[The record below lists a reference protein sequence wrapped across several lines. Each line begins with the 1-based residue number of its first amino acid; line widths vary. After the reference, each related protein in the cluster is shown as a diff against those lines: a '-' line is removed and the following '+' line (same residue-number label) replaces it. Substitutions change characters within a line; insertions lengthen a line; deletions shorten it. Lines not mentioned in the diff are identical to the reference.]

1 MGNNP
6 DQYRDRLPLPIFLF
20 RLAPQKGFP
29 FKSGRKSSFLNKSS
43 KSQTF
48 LLYLVKY
55 LRMKKFTLLLLLF
68 SQLVFAQFTDINI
81 VKEIHA
87 KNKGLVVSAH
97 PLASEAGAKMM
108 KMGGNAYDAVIAT
121 QLALAVVYPQAG
133 NIGGGGFLVGVKN
146 NGEKFTIDFRETAPE
161 KASKDM
167 YLDKKGNANTD
178 LSQNGR
184 LAVGIPG
191 SVAGYFATL
200 KYAKLPM
207 EKLIQP
213 AIDLAEQGFSITER
227 EANLLNHQMQFFDQH
242 NTNKTVFQKTA
253 PWKQG
258 DILVQKELAATLKLI
273 QKEGAKGFY
282 EGKTAELLVAEMKR
296 GNGIITLNDLKNY
309 KVIERKPLAFNYKGN
324 EVVSMPLPSSG
335 GILLTQMLKMASFEN
350 LEKYPQNSTQAVQI
364 MVEAERRAFAD
375 RAEYMG
381 DPEFIQDQTAR
392 LISEEYLKNRWKSFN
407 KNAATPSSEVGK
419 IIAQPKESTET
430 THISIVDKD
439 GNAVAVTTTLNGLY
453 GSKVVVS
460 GAGFFLN
467 NEMDDFS
474 VKPGVPNMFG
484 AVGGEANSIKPG
496 KRMLSSMTPTI
507 VLKNGKPY
515 IIVGTPGGTTIPT
528 SVFQSIV
535 DVLDFKLSPNMTIN
549 SPKFHHQW
557 LPETVMVEKNFP
569 ESTISDLE
577 KLKYKIERISQL
589 GRTEMIVIDEKGN
602 AVAVADGRGDD
613 SVAVQ

>member
-1 MGNNP
+1 
-6 DQYRDRLPLPIFLF
+6 
-20 RLAPQKGFP
+20 
-29 FKSGRKSSFLNKSS
+29 
-43 KSQTF
+43 
-48 LLYLVKY
+48 
-55 LRMKKFTLLLLLF
+55 MKKFIFSFLVI
-68 SQLVFAQFTDINI
+68 SQLGFAQFTDINI
-81 VKEIHA
+81 VKEIHT
-87 KNKGLVVSAH
+87 KDKGLVVSAH
-97 PLASEAGAKMM
+97 PLASEAGAKVL

-121 QLALAVVYPQAG
+121 QYALAVVYPQAG

-161 KASKDM
+161 KSSRDM

-191 SVAGYFATL
+191 SVAGFYATL
-200 KYAKLPM
+200 KHAKLPM

-213 AIDLAEQGFSITER
+213 AIDLAEQGFAITQK
-227 EANLLNHQMQFFDQH
+227 EASLLNNQMEFFNQH
-242 NTNKTVFQKTA
+242 NKNKTVFQKST

-258 DILVQKELAATLKLI
+258 DLLIQKELAETLKLI
-273 QKEGAKGFY
+273 QKNGVKGFY
-282 EGKTAELLVAEMKR
+282 EGKTAQLIIDEMKR

-309 KVIERKPLAFNYKGN
+309 KVVERKPISFDYKGT
-324 EVVSMPLPSSG
+324 EIVSMPLPSSG
-335 GILLTQMLKMASFEN
+335 GILLAQMLKMSNFEK
-350 LEKYPQNSTQAVQI
+350 LEKYQQNSTPAVQI

-381 DPEFIQDQTAR
+381 DPGFIKDKTEM
-392 LISEEYLKNRWKSFN
+392 LISEDYLKNRWKSFTMN
-407 KNAATPSSEVGK
+407 RATPSSEVGK
-419 IIAQPKESTET
+419 IISQPKESTET
-430 THISIVDKD
+430 THISIIDKE

-484 AVGGEANSIKPG
+484 AVGGEANAIQPG

-507 VLKNGKPY
+507 VMKNSKPY

-528 SVFQSIV
+528 SVYQSIV
-535 DVLDFKLSPNMTIN
+535 NIVDFKLSPNMAVN
-549 SPKFHHQW
+549 SPKFHQQW
-557 LPETVMVEKNFP
+557 LPESVLVENNFP
-569 ESTISDLE
+569 ESTIADLE
-577 KLKYKIERISQL
+577 KNNYKIERTSQI
-589 GRTEMIVIDEKGN
+589 GRTELIIIDENGN
-602 AVAVADGRGDD
+602 AIAVADGRGDD
-613 SVAVQ
+613 SVAVE

>member
-1 MGNNP
+1 MK
-6 DQYRDRLPLPIFLF
+6 RIV
-20 RLAPQKGFP
+20 
-29 FKSGRKSSFLNKSS
+29 
-43 KSQTF
+43 F
-48 LLYLVKY
+48 LLIISSQ
-55 LRMKKFTLLLLLF
+55 FT
-68 SQLVFAQFTDINI
+68 FAQFTEINI
-81 VKEIHA
+81 VKEIRT

-146 NGEKFTIDFRETAPE
+146 NGEKFTLDYRETAPE
-161 KASKDM
+161 KSSKDM
-167 YLDKKGNANTD
+167 YLDKNGKASTD

-191 SVAGYFATL
+191 SVAGFFATL

-213 AIDLAEQGFSITER
+213 AIDLAEQGFSITEK
-227 EANLLNHQMQFFDQH
+227 EAKLLNDKKENFDQH
-242 NTNKTVFQKTA
+242 NKITTAFQNKNT
-253 PWKQG
+253 WKQG
-258 DILVQKELAATLKLI
+258 DLLI
-273 QKEGAKGFY
+273 QKDLAETLKRIQRDGQKGFY
-282 EGKTAELLVAEMKR
+282 EGKTAELLIAEMKR
-296 GNGIITLNDLKNY
+296 GNGIISLNDLKNY
-309 KVIERKPLAFNYKGN
+309 KVIERKPLVFNYKGN

-335 GILLTQMLKMASFEN
+335 GILLAQMLKMSSFEN
-350 LEKYPQNSTQAVQI
+350 LEKFPQNSTEAVQI

-375 RAEYMG
+375 RAEFMG
-381 DPEFIQDQTAR
+381 DPDFIKDQTEM
-392 LISEEYLKNRWKSFN
+392 LISESYLKSRWKNFN
-407 KNAATPSSEVGK
+407 KNKATPSSEVGK

-430 THISIVDKD
+430 THISIVDKE
-439 GNAVAVTTTLNGLY
+439 GNAVSVTTTLNGLY

-507 VLKNGKPY
+507 VMKNSKPY

-528 SVFQSIV
+528 SVYQSIV
-535 DVLDFKLSPNMTIN
+535 NVIDFKLNPNMAVNT
-549 SPKFHHQW
+549 PKFHHQW
-557 LPETVMVEKNFP
+557 LPEIVEVTTNFP
-569 ESTISDLE
+569 ETTISDLE
-577 KLKYKIERISQL
+577 KKNYKIERISGI
-589 GRTEMIVIDEKGN
+589 GRTEMIVVDEQGN
-602 AVAVADGRGDD
+602 ATAVADGKGDD
-613 SVAVQ
+613 SVATE

>member
-1 MGNNP
+1 M
-6 DQYRDRLPLPIFLF
+6 
-20 RLAPQKGFP
+20 
-29 FKSGRKSSFLNKSS
+29 
-43 KSQTF
+43 
-48 LLYLVKY
+48 
-55 LRMKKFTLLLLLF
+55 LLF

-242 NTNKTVFQKTA
+242 NTNKTVFQKTT

-335 GILLTQMLKMASFEN
+335 GILLAQMLKMASFEN
-350 LEKYPQNSTQAVQI
+350 LENHAQNSTQAVQI

>member
-1 MGNNP
+1 
-6 DQYRDRLPLPIFLF
+6 
-20 RLAPQKGFP
+20 
-29 FKSGRKSSFLNKSS
+29 
-43 KSQTF
+43 
-48 LLYLVKY
+48 
-55 LRMKKFTLLLLLF
+55 MKKIIFSLLF
-68 SQLVFAQFTDINI
+68 LSQFTFAQFTDINI

-121 QLALAVVYPQAG
+121 QIALAVVYPQAG

-200 KYAKLPM
+200 KYGKLPM

-227 EANLLNHQMQFFDQH
+227 EANLLNNQMQFFDQH

-282 EGKTAELLVAEMKR
+282 EGKTAELLVTEMKR

-335 GILLTQMLKMASFEN
+335 GILLAQMLKMASFEN
-350 LEKYPQNSTQAVQI
+350 LENHAQNSTQAVQI